1 MENDISLQGIYKS
14 PSLYQTKESKTEK
27 DVDVT
32 EKFLMDED
40 SFSDDLNDDSDSEQ
54 EPQKTEEANE
64 SQPSFDISLRND
76 DEDPEEN
83 PMGVRQFIAM
93 QRQNYGKNAFRGTII
108 NEAEEDEEE
117 DSFEIKREIKK

>member
-93 QRQNYGKNAFRGTII
+93 
-108 NEAEEDEEE
+108 
-117 DSFEIKREIKK
+117 